1 MPAKTTAPEPS
12 APPPAPKAK
21 RGGRR
26 PGPYAGLAPLAA
38 ELLRLQDKGKTY
50 RQIAVRLCKVTTVEG
65 KELKREPA
73 TVDQV
78 RSIIRRARKALAM
91 KQQPGKERD

>member
-1 MPAKTTAPEPS
+1 MPAKTTAPEPFG
-12 APPPAPKAK
+12 PPPAPKAK
-21 RGGRR
+21 RGGRGD
-26 PGPYAGLAPLAA
+26 PFAGHDPLAA

-50 RQIAVRLCKVTTVEG
+50 RQIAARLCKATTVEG

-78 RSIIRRARKALAM
+78 KSIIRRARKALAM